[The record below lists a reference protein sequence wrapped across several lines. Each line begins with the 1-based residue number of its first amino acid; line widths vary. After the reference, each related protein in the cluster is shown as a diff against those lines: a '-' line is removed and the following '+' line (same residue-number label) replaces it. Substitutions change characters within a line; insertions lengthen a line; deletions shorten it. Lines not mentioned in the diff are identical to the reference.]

1 MIYLTAD
8 ELAYVAKRAVG
19 GAVVVRDRG
28 LLEAAS
34 ARPQS
39 SWRGVDTY
47 STLEAKAAALV
58 HSLVSNH
65 ALVDGNKRLGL
76 AALIAFL
83 GVNGWR
89 LTWTNDEAFDFITLL
104 AVGELTDLAEIAER
118 IRVALVARLDP
129 RPR

>member
-8 ELAYVAKRAVG
+8 ELGYIAERAVG
-19 GAVVVRDRG
+19 SAVVVRDRG

-39 SWRGVDTY
+39 SWEGTDTY
-47 STLEAKAAALV
+47 ATLDEKAAALV
-58 HSLVSNH
+58 HSLVSHH

-76 AALIAFL
+76 AGLIAFL

-89 LTWTNDEAFDFITLL
+89 LAWTNTEAFDFIVAIASGQL
-104 AVGELTDLAEIAER
+104 ADSAEIADR
-118 IRVALVARLDP
+118 IRAALAKHA
-129 RPR
+129 